1 MGPLLPLNKNLNS
14 MDFKKKKNS
23 SKQGV
28 KFTYIAPTKVAISN
42 ISFNLMTLTR
52 VTTIFEH
59 QNYFES

>member
-1 MGPLLPLNKNLNS
+1 